1 MTAFGTMP
9 YCFARILYSG
19 VNLKPLFALFWQLCL
34 FRRGPQ
40 DVPYAPALLVI
51 ILLAEMALG
60 VASVLMLEKSYQ
72 SEQAA
77 GVLLGLTVWLA
88 LVWGI
93 LGFKGQK
100 TRFVQTMTACL
111 GTDLVMTLLV
121 LPLQVFLVTYPESGS
136 APYLLR
142 LVVLIWDILIK
153 GRIYSAA
160 MNLGRVQANL
170 LSITIWL
177 VVVLMSVSLL
187 PAEALQPAAPAE
199 QPTLQP

>member
-1 MTAFGTMP
+1 
-9 YCFARILYSG
+9 
-19 VNLKPLFALFWQLCL
+19 LKPLFALFWQLCL